1 MIKVVTDAKHG
12 EILGVH
18 MLGQN
23 APELVHEVLLAMKSE
38 LTPQD
43 IGAVFHVH
51 PSLAEAFWDAM
62 MAVNGA
68 SINSFSPK
76 A

>member
-1 MIKVVTDAKHG
+1 MIKVVTDARYG
-12 EILGVH
+12 QILGVH
-18 MLGQN
+18 MVGHN

-43 IGAVFHVH
+43 VGAVFHVH
-51 PSLAEAFWDAM
+51 PSLAEAFWDAVR
-62 MAVNGA
+62 AVDGA
-68 SINSFSPK
+68 SINSFSPG